1 MKGIRLSP
9 DVDYLALEDEEGPIG
24 ILIMHSTGE
33 IVTIEDKSDFVYW
46 YEKLTNATDNDT

>member
-9 DVDYLALEDEEGPIG
+9 DVDYLAMEDEEGPIG

-33 IVTIEDKSDFVYW
+33 IVTIEEKVTFKLPKS
-46 YEKLTNATDNDT
+46 LS

>member
-9 DVDYLALEDEEGPIG
+9 DVDYLAMEDEEGPIG